1 MVTAGLLSIDG
12 SLALIKIKREF
23 KNDFGI
29 LSAVNTLFCTIG
41 LNSKSFT
48 TFA

>member
-29 LSAVNTLFCTIG
+29 G